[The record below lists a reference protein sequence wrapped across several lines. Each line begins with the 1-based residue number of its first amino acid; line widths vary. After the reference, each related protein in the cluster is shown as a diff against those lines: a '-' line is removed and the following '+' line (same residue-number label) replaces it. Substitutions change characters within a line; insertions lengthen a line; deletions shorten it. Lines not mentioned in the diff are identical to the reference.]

1 MHWQKQIDK
10 ACGIV
15 SKTSQYAAT
24 ARTLYN
30 AGKFLGT
37 TVLPMLV

>member
-1 MHWQKQIDK
+1 MHWQKYVDK
-10 ACGIV
+10 ACGIAI
-15 SKTSQYAAT
+15 KASQYYAT